1 MEGGRWREEGG
12 GRKVEGEGGGR
23 KVEGGRWR
31 KVEEGGG
38 VSVEKLSTAVV
49 SWLLTCG
56 EPEIG
61 YNRCGIDRRK
71 CCKPAQRDDQVGIT
85 GHPR

>member
-1 MEGGRWREEGG
+1 MGGEVEGGRWRG
-12 GRKVEGEGGGR
+12 

-31 KVEEGGG
+31 QEGGG

-49 SWLLTCG
+49 SWLVTCG

-61 YNRCGIDRRK
+61 CNRCGIDRRK
-71 CCKPAQRDDQVGIT
+71 CCKPAQRDDQVSIT

>member
-1 MEGGRWREEGG
+1 MEGGGG
-12 GRKVEGEGGGR
+12 GRGR
-23 KVEGGRWR
+23 
-31 KVEEGGG
+31 EEGGG

-56 EPEIG
+56 ESEIG
-61 YNRCGIDRRK
+61 FNRRGIDRWK

>member
-1 MEGGRWREEGG
+1 MKEWKGGEERWRDEA
-12 GRKVEGEGGGR
+12 
-23 KVEGGRWR
+23 
-31 KVEEGGG
+31 GG

-61 YNRCGIDRRK
+61 FNRRGIDRQK
-71 CCKPAQRDDQVGIT
+71 CCKPAQRDDQAT
-85 GHPR
+85 QART